1 MPPIA
6 STSSGSAVPPTL
18 TTDAQAV
25 AEIMSRRSSLGRV
38 KESFNAMAAQ
48 EKGKLSNR
56 CYLAQRQ
63 TPAVQAT
70 LNSFEV
76 DVVVEGSL
84 PSFTTV
90 QELTR
95 VA

>member
-1 MPPIA
+1 
-6 STSSGSAVPPTL
+6 
-18 TTDAQAV
+18 
-25 AEIMSRRSSLGRV
+25 
-38 KESFNAMAAQ
+38 MAAQ
-48 EKGKLSNR
+48 EKGKLCEC
-56 CYLAQRQ
+56 CYLAQRES
-63 TPAVQAT
+63 PAVQAT